1 MHPPHPFRDFRQGL
15 LEIGI
20 LNRGLQTGQIAL
32 NGIDFQHNFP
42 ATTGNLV
49 PQRAE
54 QLDLR
59 VRKLLPDLTPKAG

>member
-49 PQRAE
+49 PQRA
-54 QLDLR
+54 
-59 VRKLLPDLTPKAG
+59 